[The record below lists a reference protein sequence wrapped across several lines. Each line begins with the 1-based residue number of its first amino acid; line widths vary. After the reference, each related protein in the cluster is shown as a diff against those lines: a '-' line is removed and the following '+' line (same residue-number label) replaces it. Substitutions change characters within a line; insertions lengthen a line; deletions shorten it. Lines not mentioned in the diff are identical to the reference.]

1 MSSYSIDR
9 TGLEKFIEKLKSKT
23 KNLKSIQKQI
33 EKIGVEEFKEAYISD
48 SDFSGIEITS
58 KIENDDV
65 IIIAHDLK
73 EDVDIAFIE
82 FGTGGYG
89 LDYEGRLPKQTITF
103 TVEGSGRVGSTAGWE
118 YFYDSPAK
126 RRNGWYLPKI
136 KGGYFDTG
144 IGAHNTFYRA
154 CKRIKQ
160 RIKEELN
167 YNGS

>member
-1 MSSYSIDR
+1 MSSCNIDR
-9 TGLEKFIEKLKSKT
+9 TGLDNILKKVKAKLKNVD
-23 KNLKSIQKQI
+23 NLK
-33 EKIGVEEFKEAYISD
+33 EKIKDIGIEEFNNAYKSD
-48 SDFSGIEITS
+48 SDFSGIEITGE
-58 KIENDDV
+58 IRDEE
-65 IIIAHDLK
+65 IIITAHDLK
-73 EDVDIAFIE
+73 GDVDIAFIE

-126 RRNGWYLPKI
+126 RRNGWYLPKM
-136 KGGYFDTG
+136 KGGYFDTC

-154 CKRIKQ
+154 CKKIKQ

-167 YNGS
+167 